1 MKKLSN
7 YIISCS
13 LCALILVGC
22 KQELTERNLE
32 FPILQPSKT
41 DANAGDW
48 KPVVLA
54 TANEFALAAPLP
66 VTNPAYIRELN
77 EIKGHQQNMTAQQK
91 AIIHYWGA
99 GAVVRWNEIMRE
111 LVAKRNLPP
120 YQNAD
125 GTYPIPSAANPFGY
139 PQFPFSNPPYAARA
153 YAYVSVAQYDA
164 LVAAYFYKR
173 QYARLA
179 PYKVDA
185 AIKPMLTE
193 SDLPAY
199 PSEDAV
205 VAAAAVEMLKL
216 LFPADIAFIQAKADE
231 QILAR
236 IMAGMNTRSD
246 MEAGIALGRLV
257 AAKVIAR
264 AANDNMSRA
273 VGTPAQWALLETQM
287 AATGETPWMSL
298 ETPKRPPMLPFFGKV
313 RPFLFD
319 SLTNI
324 AIRPPAPPPTASAK
338 FKEELAEVKK
348 YADNATRD
356 QIAIVHFWADGV
368 GTYTPPGHWNA
379 IAAEDFVKEK
389 FSEVR
394 WARNMALLN
403 MSIMDAGITCW
414 DTKYTY
420 FNPRPSQMDP
430 SIKTSTGVPNF
441 PAYTSGHST
450 FSAAAATILGH
461 IIPSKANEY
470 NNMAKQASDSRL
482 FGAIH
487 YRSDCEVG
495 LVQGKKVGAYAI
507 IRANGDGAN

>member
-1 MKKLSN
+1 MKKIAH
-7 YIISCS
+7 YIIICTLTAS
-13 LCALILVGC
+13 LLVGC
-22 KQELTERNLE
+22 KQELTERNQQ
-32 FPILQPSKT
+32 FPVLQPSKT

-48 KPVVLA
+48 KPIILA
-54 TANEFALAAPLP
+54 TANEFPLAAPLL
-66 VTNPAYIRELN
+66 VSNGAYIRELN
-77 EIKGHQQNMTAQQK
+77 EIKGHQQNLTSAQK
-91 AIIHYWGA
+91 NSINYWGA
-99 GAVVRWNEIMRE
+99 GAVLRWNEIMRE

-125 GTYPIPSAANPFGY
+125 GTYPIPTASNPFGY

-173 QYARLA
+173 QYARPA

-185 AIKPMLTE
+185 SIKPMLTE

-205 VAAAAVEMLKL
+205 VGAAAVEMLKL
-216 LFPADIAFIQAKADE
+216 LFPADIAFIQSKLDE

-236 IMAGMNTRSD
+236 IMAGMNTRTD
-246 MEAGIALGRLV
+246 MEAGISLGRLV

-273 VGTPAQWALLETQM
+273 VGTPAQWAQLEAQTT
-287 AATGETPWMSL
+287 ATGEIAWISL
-298 ETPKRPPMLPFFGKV
+298 ESPKRPPMLPFFGKV
-313 RPFLFD
+313 KPFLFD

-324 AIRPPAPPPTASAK
+324 AIRPTAPPLTASVK
-338 FKEELAEVKK
+338 FKEELAEVKN

-379 IAAEDFVKEK
+379 IASEDFVKEK
-389 FSEVR
+389 YSEVR

-414 DTKYTY
+414 DTKYAY
-420 FNPRPSQMDP
+420 FNPRPSQIDP

-441 PAYTSGHST
+441 PAFISGHST

-461 IIPSKANEY
+461 IIPSKANTY
-470 NNMAKQASDSRL
+470 NSLAKEASDSRL

-495 LVQGKKVGAYAI
+495 LAQGKKVGDYAI
-507 IRANGDGAN
+507 IRANADGAN

>member
-1 MKKLSN
+1 
-7 YIISCS
+7 
-13 LCALILVGC
+13 
-22 KQELTERNLE
+22 
-32 FPILQPSKT
+32 
-41 DANAGDW
+41 
-48 KPVVLA
+48 
-54 TANEFALAAPLP
+54 
-66 VTNPAYIRELN
+66 
-77 EIKGHQQNMTAQQK
+77 
-91 AIIHYWGA
+91 
-99 GAVVRWNEIMRE
+99 
-111 LVAKRNLPP
+111 
-120 YQNAD
+120 
-125 GTYPIPSAANPFGY
+125 YPIPTAANPFGY

-185 AIKPMLTE
+185 AIKPILTE

-273 VGTPAQWALLETQM
+273 VGTPAQWAQLESQTT
-287 AATGETPWMSL
+287 ATGEVPWMSL

-319 SLTNI
+319 SLTTI
-324 AIRPPAPPPTASAK
+324 AIRPTAPPLTASAK

-379 IAAEDFVKEK
+379 IASEDFVKEK

-403 MSIMDAGITCW
+403 MGIMDAGITCW

-420 FNPRPSQMDP
+420 YNPRPSQMDP

-441 PAYTSGHST
+441 PAFISGHST

-461 IIPSKANEY
+461 IIPSKVNVY
-470 NNMAKQASDSRL
+470 NNMAKEASDSRI

-507 IRANGDGAN
+507 TRANADGAN